1 MSRGSMYNDDDDQGS
16 DQLDDTELLAREQD
30 ERADFRRLEQEEP
43 QLRDTTFGVVR
54 GSPALIESWERWW
67 RTNLAARM
75 RGIMTRTLGR

>member
-1 MSRGSMYNDDDDQGS
+1 MYNDDEQGS
-16 DQLDDTELLAREQD
+16 DHLDDTQLLAREQD

-43 QLRDTTFGVVR
+43 HFRDTTYGVVH

-75 RGIMTRTLGR
+75 RGIMTRALGR